1 MAAWIHDST
10 GRMGADPVQHVTVVS
25 SVWITR
31 DLSTSAL
38 IAFQIGSSSQA
49 DWAIQPHKVF
59 RDSSTPWRA
68 KIPSCRYSGR

>member
-1 MAAWIHDST
+1 M
-10 GRMGADPVQHVTVVS
+10 VS

-31 DLSTSAL
+31 DLRTSAF

-49 DWAIQPHKVF
+49 AWAIQPHKVL

-68 KIPSCRYSGR
+68 KIPSWR